1 MNGHVP
7 LTLIRGSYRV
17 VGASPDGDSVRFTPD
32 DPQAW
37 TSAGITA
44 RVNATGGAQLRL
56 DAIDALETHYTPRGG
71 TRWHQ
76 NPTLADAAADRLL
89 GLLGFTDVVRSAD
102 GTVTAATPDS
112 RPGFVLTRFA
122 DKYGRPVAL
131 AYGDDPGIIGLPR
144 SGQPSGTQVWLDADG
159 LRGSVNYQLLA
170 QGLVYP
176 TFYSRLYVQLRTAL
190 TKQAAAARRAAL
202 GIWATD
208 TTTTGFTVTSRD
220 QLQELVILP
229 KLFRRAADYLSLQA
243 PDDVDLAG
251 FEAFLAVRDDRL
263 FTVPDGHATGLDT
276 LVQVTGQQVTL
287 TVPPERIVFLET

>member
-1 MNGHVP
+1 MP

-37 TSAGITA
+37 TAAGIAA

-71 TRWHQ
+71 ARWHQ
-76 NPTLADAAADRLL
+76 HPALAGAAAARLL
-89 GLLGFTDVVRSAD
+89 GLLGFTDVTRAAG
-102 GTVTAATPDS
+102 GTVTTATPDS

-131 AYGDDPGIIGLPR
+131 AYGDDTGIAGLPGA
-144 SGQPSGTQVWLDADG
+144 GQDDGTRVWLDADG
-159 LRGSVNYQLLA
+159 LRGSVNDQLLA

-190 TKQAAAARRAAL
+190 TEQAVAARQAAL

-208 TTTTGFTVTSRD
+208 ATTTGFTVTSRD
-220 QLQELVILP
+220 QAQELVILP
-229 KLFRRAADYLSLQA
+229 KLFRRLTDYLSLQA
-243 PDDVDLAG
+243 PDDVDLSG
-251 FEAFLAVRDDRL
+251 FASFLAARNDRL
-263 FTVPDGHATGLDT
+263 FTIPDGQATGLDT
-276 LVQVTGQQVTL
+276 LVRVDGQRVTL